1 MTNQNLEPEI
11 DEASLDVV
19 KDRIKMLDDL
29 IVKFSGLPD
38 VQQTLK
44 EAKTS
49 ILESEEE
56 IMSYYDLTHSAK
68 TKLT

>member
-56 IMSYYDLTHSAK
+56 IMSYYDLTSLEK
-68 TKLT
+68 

>member
-1 MTNQNLEPEI
+1 MTNQNLEPET

>member
-1 MTNQNLEPEI
+1 MTNQNLEPET

-56 IMSYYDLTHSAK
+56 IMSYYDLTQIAK